1 MFMLIQKLFNIWI
14 IGSYYYYRF
23 YRIPGVATAAGAE
36 ANGKAPGSVINEDY
50 F

>member
-1 MFMLIQKLFNIWI
+1 MHHFLTNGIFR
-14 IGSYYYYRF
+14 SYSDYRF

-36 ANGKAPGSVINEDY
+36 VKADAPGSVINKD